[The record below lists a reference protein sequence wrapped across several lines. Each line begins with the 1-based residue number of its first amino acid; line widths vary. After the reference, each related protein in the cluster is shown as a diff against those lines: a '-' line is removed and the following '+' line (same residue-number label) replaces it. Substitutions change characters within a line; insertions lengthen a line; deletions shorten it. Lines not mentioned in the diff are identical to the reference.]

1 MPSIETSTEHAT
13 IRIQG
18 MTCAGCQAAVQAALR
33 KVPGVVEASVN
44 LLTHQAAVEFDPA
57 QAKVDTMLDAV
68 RASGYGAELASPT
81 ARAVDEQ
88 LEQER
93 RDEAR
98 IGRLRRQA
106 LASLACGAVAMLA
119 SMPLMSPHGGHAADP
134 LMRWAMSWLEPAL
147 RTALPWLYEI
157 PHAALHYGLLAMT
170 VAVLATGGREF
181 FVRAWS
187 AARHGAS
194 DMNTL
199 IALGAGSAFLYSLA
213 ATFAPQWFQGRGLA
227 ADVYYEAVI
236 LILAFIL
243 TGRWLEARAKGRTTS
258 ALRKLAALQPKT
270 ARVQRNLVD
279 QEIPVADVRKG
290 DIVVVR
296 PGERIP
302 VDGVIVAGTTAIDES
317 MLTGEPLPVERGP
330 GDSVVG
336 GAVNT
341 TRAFRYRATAV
352 GEQSVLARIVRIM
365 REAQAA
371 RAPIQNMAD
380 RVSAVF
386 VPAVVTL
393 ALITF
398 AVWLAVD
405 GEPFRALNLAVAVLM
420 IACPCAMGL
429 AIPAAVMVATGKGAE
444 LGVLIKGGAALER
457 AASVDTVVL
466 DKTGT
471 LTEGRPA
478 VTGIRLSAGANL
490 TEKEVL
496 ALAASLERLSEHP
509 LAAAIVEAAAAHG
522 ADVAPA
528 GSLLAHPGLGA
539 EGLVGTRRVLAGS
552 ERFLQEQGIATAKVA
567 KAADEIASKGGTP
580 VMVAV
585 DGEAVAV
592 LAIADPLRPQA
603 AEAVARLK
611 QTGLRV
617 VMLTG
622 DRPETAL
629 AIAAQCGIDE
639 VRAGLL
645 PDAKVSVVRELRAA
659 GRRVAMVG
667 DGLNDAPALAAADVG
682 IAMGSGSDITADAG
696 DFVLLRPHPGL
707 VAEALRLARRSLR
720 VMKENLLW
728 AFLYNAVSLPV
739 AAGVLYPG
747 FGILLSPVLASAAMA
762 FSSVSVVSNSLRLR
776 RFR

>member
-1 MPSIETSTEHAT
+1 MPSTEITTEHAT
-13 IRIQG
+13 IRVRG

-33 KVPGVVEASVN
+33 RVPGVVEASVN
-44 LLTHQAAVEFDPA
+44 LLTHQAAVDFDPA
-57 QAKVDTMLDAV
+57 RVKREAILDAV
-68 RASGYGAELASPT
+68 RASGYGAELASPM
-81 ARAVDEQ
+81 ACSVDEQ
-88 LEQER
+88 LDQER
-93 RDEAR
+93 REQAR
-98 IGRLRRQA
+98 TRKLRRQA

-119 SMPLMSPHGGHAADP
+119 SMPLMSPYGGHAADP
-134 LMRWAMSWLEPAL
+134 LMRWAMGWLEPAL
-147 RTALPWLYEI
+147 RMALPWLYAI

-170 VAVLATGGREF
+170 AAVLATGGREF
-181 FVRAWS
+181 FARAWS
-187 AARHGAS
+187 AARHGSS

-243 TGRWLEARAKGRTTS
+243 TGRWLEARAKGRTVS

-270 ARVQRNLVD
+270 ARVQRNLIER
-279 QEIPVADVRKG
+279 EIPVAEVRKG

-317 MLTGEPLPVERGP
+317 MLTGEPLPVERRP
-330 GDSVVG
+330 GDPVIG

-352 GEQSVLARIVRIM
+352 GEQGVLARIVQIM

-371 RAPIQNMAD
+371 RAPMQNLAD

-398 AVWLAVD
+398 GVWLAVD

-478 VTGIRLSAGANL
+478 VTGIRLSAETSL
-490 TEKEVL
+490 SEKEVL
-496 ALAASLERLSEHP
+496 ALAASLEKLSEHP
-509 LAAAIVEAAAAHG
+509 LAAAIVEAATARG
-522 ADVAPA
+522 ADCAPA
-528 GSLLAHPGLGA
+528 GSLVAHPGLGA
-539 EGLVGTRRVLAGS
+539 EGLVGTRRVSAGS
-552 ERFLQEQGIATAKVA
+552 ERFLQEQGIATARVA
-567 KAADEIASKGGTP
+567 KAADEIASTGGTP
-580 VMVAV
+580 VLVAV

-611 QTGLRV
+611 AAGLRV

-645 PDAKVSVVRELRAA
+645 PDAKVAVVRELRAA

-667 DGLNDAPALAAADVG
+667 DGINDAPALAAADVG

-707 VAEALRLARRSLR
+707 AAVALRLARRSLR

-728 AFLYNAVSLPV
+728 AFAYNAISLPV
-739 AAGVLYPG
+739 AAGALYPA

>member
-1 MPSIETSTEHAT
+1 MPSTETTTEHAT

-33 KVPGVVEASVN
+33 KVPGVVEAGVN
-44 LLTHQAAVEFDPA
+44 LLTHQAAVAFDPS
-57 QAKVDTMLDAV
+57 QAKLDEILDAV
-68 RASGYGAELASPT
+68 RASGYGAELASPV

-93 RDEAR
+93 RDEAQTR
-98 IGRLRRQA
+98 KLRRQA
-106 LASLACGAVAMLA
+106 LASLACGAAAMLA

-147 RTALPWLYEI
+147 RAALPWLYAI

-170 VAVLATGGREF
+170 VTVLATGGREF

-213 ATFAPQWFQGRGLA
+213 ATFAPHWFQGRGLA

-243 TGRWLEARAKGRTTS
+243 TGRWLEARAKGRTAS

-270 ARVQRNLVD
+270 ARVQRNLIER
-279 QEIPVADVRKG
+279 EIPVAEVRKG

-317 MLTGEPLPVERGP
+317 MLTGEPLPVERRP
-330 GDSVVG
+330 GDAVLG

-352 GEQSVLARIVRIM
+352 GEHGVLARIVQIM

-371 RAPIQNMAD
+371 RAPMQNLAD

-398 AVWLAVD
+398 GVWLAVD

-478 VTGIRLSAGANL
+478 VTGIRLSPGTNL
-490 TEKEVL
+490 SEKEVL
-496 ALAASLERLSEHP
+496 ALAASLEQLSEHP
-509 LAAAIVEAAAAHG
+509 LAAAIVEAAAARG
-522 ADVAPA
+522 VDFAPA
-528 GSLLAHPGLGA
+528 GSLVAHPGLGA
-539 EGLVGTRRVLAGS
+539 EGLVGTRRVSAGS
-552 ERFLQEQGIATAKVA
+552 ERFLQEQGIATATVA
-567 KAADEIASKGGTP
+567 KAADEIASTGGTP
-580 VMVAV
+580 VLVAI

-592 LAIADPLRPQA
+592 LAIADPLRPRA

-611 QTGLRV
+611 EAGLRV

-629 AIAAQCGIDE
+629 AIAAQCGIDA

-645 PDAKVSVVRELRAA
+645 PDAKVAVVGELRAA

-667 DGLNDAPALAAADVG
+667 DGINDAPALAAADVG

-728 AFLYNAVSLPV
+728 AFVYNAVSLPV
-739 AAGVLYPG
+739 AAGALYPA